1 MPHGSIQLEVV
12 SLGAQLRAEADDLLS
27 AAELAYC
34 LGFLRAEEHMGARVA
49 AKRAVSRLLGGDLRH
64 CRHQIELIRED
75 TGPVRVRLHGEL
87 LERAQRAG
95 LGVPRVSLT
104 HAAGRAAAIAWLGS
118 R

>member
-49 AKRAVSRLLGGDLRH
+49 AKRAVSRLLGGDLN
-64 CRHQIELIRED
+64 
-75 TGPVRVRLHGEL
+75 VRSQPG
-87 LERAQRAG
+87 AG
-95 LGVPRVSLT
+95 ATFTLWLPLR
-104 HAAGRAAAIAWLGS
+104 RPAAAHQRPAA
-118 R
+118 